1 LFRIF
6 GIVSLQRAGQ
16 APPRLTSKPERL
28 WCGAGSLY
36 VRSAYNGESN
46 RVDDEEEA
54 FDSRRHQQ
62 PVLPTASL
70 QLCNTQGDTLTKA
83 FCLNGVKWVKNQE
96 KCRKTKTTREVF
108 VTGQYL
114 NRWLFSFVHILGIRR
129 LGPSPPAT
137 CLSVYSC
144 ITI

>member
-6 GIVSLQRAGQ
+6 GILSLQCAGH
-16 APPRLTSKPERL
+16 APRLTSKPERL

-36 VRSAYNGESN
+36 VRSAYDGESN
-46 RVDDEEEA
+46 RVYDEKEA

-83 FCLNGVKWVKNQE
+83 FCLNGVKSVKKSRKMQE
-96 KCRKTKTTREVF
+96 
-108 VTGQYL
+108 
-114 NRWLFSFVHILGIRR
+114 N
-129 LGPSPPAT
+129 
-137 CLSVYSC
+137 
-144 ITI
+144 